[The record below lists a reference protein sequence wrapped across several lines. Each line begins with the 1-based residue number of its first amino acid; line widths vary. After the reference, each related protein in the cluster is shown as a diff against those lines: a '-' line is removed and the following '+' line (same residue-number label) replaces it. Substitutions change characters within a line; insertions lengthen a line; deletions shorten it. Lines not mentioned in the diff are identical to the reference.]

1 MARVRD
7 FSHPHEL
14 MGREGAEFFGRVLAL
29 ISDLAF
35 VVDSASGQV
44 LDIACG
50 FPGFDRV
57 VAHQVE
63 GRSIYELVTK
73 ESQPKVR
80 DLLVNRTPGKWRQ
93 VNFAV
98 EGGADLPV
106 SMRSIE
112 LSDDRMLLAGREDS
126 RLADAQRSFAAAQRE
141 LELTFA
147 RLRRADTRYRS
158 LLNLLDIAVCTLD
171 GPLNRIEEIS
181 DSAAGIV
188 DGDAR
193 KLHGRQIL
201 DYFAEEDRDRLASL
215 FERTRAG
222 YRSAALAVRM
232 RDGSEQTIRAAPYQ
246 AGSGRQI
253 LLHFAE
259 GSGAVEEAGSFEF
272 LSGLPYGVVTT
283 DREFIVTQANAPFAH
298 IVAAPSPEA
307 LIGRPLDDLLGSR
320 GLDIAIM
327 GAELRDH
334 GAFHNFASLVPVD
347 GHDPIE
353 VDVDGA
359 RVMSGGE
366 PVFTFLI
373 RPRLIRST
381 AGKKPVNEDALAV
394 DIQESVGRMPL
405 KAIVR
410 QTTDIIERAAIG
422 RALELTANNRAAAA
436 EMLGVSRQN
445 LYDKI
450 DRHGIG
456 SDNGETSDDG

>member
-1 MARVRD
+1 
-7 FSHPHEL
+7 

-35 VVDSASGQV
+35 VVDPASGQV
-44 LDIACG
+44 LDLACG
-50 FPGFDRV
+50 FPGFRRV
-57 VAHQVE
+57 LSHQIE
-63 GRSIYELVTK
+63 GRSIYELVTR
-73 ESQPKVR
+73 ESQPKIR
-80 DLLVNRTPGKWRQ
+80 DLLVDRTPGKWRQ
-93 VNFAV
+93 VNFLI
-98 EGGADLPV
+98 EGGDDLPV
-106 SMRSIE
+106 SMRSIQ

-126 RLADAQRSFAAAQRE
+126 RLAAAQRRFAAAQRE
-141 LELTFA
+141 LELTFS

-171 GPLNRIEEIS
+171 GPLSRIEELS
-181 DSAAGIV
+181 DTAAALLG
-188 DGDAR
+188 GDAR

-201 DYFAEEDRDRLASL
+201 DYFAEEDRDRLASV

-222 YRSAALAVRM
+222 DRAGALRVRM
-232 RDGSEQTIRAAPYQ
+232 RDGTEQTVRAAPYQ
-246 AGSGRQI
+246 AGPGRQI

-259 GSGAVEEAGSFEF
+259 GDQPAQTEVCSFEF
-272 LSGLPYGVVTT
+272 LSALPYGVVTT
-283 DREFIVTQANAPFAH
+283 DGEFVVTRTNESFASIVG
-298 IVAAPSPEA
+298 APSASA
-307 LIGRPLDDLLGSR
+307 LVGRPLDEMLGSR

-334 GAFHNFASLVPVD
+334 GAFHNFSSLVQADTDHPM
-347 GHDPIE
+347 E
-353 VDVDGA
+353 VDVDAA
-359 RVMSGGE
+359 RAVSEGD

-373 RPRLIRST
+373 RPRLIR
-381 AGKKPVNEDALAV
+381 AQGEGDLIDAEALSV

-410 QTTDIIERAAIG
+410 QTTDIIERAAIE

-450 DRHGIG
+450 DRYGIG
-456 SDNGETSDDG
+456 SDPDKSG